1 MEEVRTGGCLC
12 GAVRFRTRGA
22 LRGVVY
28 CHCSQCR
35 KQTGHVYAATSLDD
49 TRLEIDGAEMLTW
62 YAASDDAKRGF
73 CRTCGSAL
81 FWKRNGTDVATA
93 TVILKLILMPRLCFD
108 MPSGLKGE
116 THIFVAEKADYY
128 EIEDGLPQYAR
139 SSASVPVKENAT
151 KAGEGQS

>member
-1 MEEVRTGGCLC
+1 MPMEEVRTGGCLC
-12 GAVRFRTRGA
+12 GAVRFRARGA

-81 FWKRNGTDVATA
+81 FWKRNGTDVTS
-93 TVILKLILMPRLCFD
+93 ILAGSFD

-116 THIFVAEKADYY
+116 AHIFVAEKGDYY
-128 EIEDGLPQYAR
+128 GIDDGLPQYAR
-139 SSASVPVKENAT
+139 SSASIPVREGAT
-151 KAGEGQS
+151 GTGEGES